1 MGIAAQASAASAA
14 NRTSPYKGLT
24 LLVSCAV
31 IALTVLGWNQRELR
45 LIDASEGVG
54 YALGIIGASMMGL
67 MLLYT
72 LRKRVRAFSS
82 FIRFRWWFSTHM
94 LLGVIGPLCILFHS
108 NFSLGSPNSTV
119 AFFAMLLMVASGLVG
134 RYFYSRIHH
143 GLYGRRV
150 TLDDLRNQL
159 QRSHVSLQA
168 QGKLETQGERQ
179 LPRTFMRMEAQVLRP
194 STGLISS
201 LWRCLKVRRLSG
213 KVRRRLMHMGADRE
227 CSQRY
232 AAQLGAI
239 ARFGFYERLFSLW
252 HVLHLPIF
260 ALLVVTALFHIYAVH
275 AY

>member
-1 MGIAAQASAASAA
+1 MGIAAQDLKSATSRGT
-14 NRTSPYKGLT
+14 NGTSPYKGLT

-31 IALTVLGWNQRELR
+31 VALTVLGWNQRELR
-45 LIDASEGVG
+45 LIDASEGIG

-72 LRKRVRAFSS
+72 VRKRVRAFSH

-134 RYFYSRIHH
+134 RYFYRRIHH

-150 TLDDLRNQL
+150 TLDDLRNEL
-159 QRSHVSLQA
+159 QRSHVF
-168 QGKLETQGERQ
+168 LEAQGERQ
-179 LPRTFMRMEAQVLRP
+179 LPRAFMRMEAQVLRP
-194 STGLISS
+194 STGLASS
-201 LWRCLKVRRLSG
+201 LWRWLKVRRLSR
-213 KVRRRLMHMGADRE
+213 KVRRRLIHMGADRE

-232 AAQLGAI
+232 AAHLGGI